1 MDWRMEENIVKGISD
16 IVSSSQKQHAEEINL
31 LNRQHQVV
39 IQELLNQS
47 KAEQQNHAEALK
59 EAREQVKYARWGF
72 YVALFALVVT
82 IGFNVYTTWFSKN
95 SINKKDTEVSVQ
107 GTPSTQQINENQL
120 QWNTATN
127 CRGK

>member
-1 MDWRMEENIVKGISD
+1 MDWRMEDNIVKGISD

-72 YVALFALVVT
+72 YVAIAAFIVTLF
-82 IGFNVYTTWFSKN
+82 FNVYMVRISKKDN
-95 SINKKDTEVSVQ
+95 NINKDKTSVSIIEN
-107 GTPSTQQINENQL
+107 PSTNQ
-120 QWNTATN
+120 TYISP
-127 CRGK
+127 K